1 MRLPLRVGEFSM
13 SSDERVAA
21 QAQPGDAIPEAGGA
35 AADRAAADRTAPE
48 GAGSQEAAPEGATSA
63 GAAAIATC
71 QHLAGTLFPW
81 DISRALELALLKTFC
96 VPSISGLLSRTGEFE
111 QRPRKRYD
119 DTGLMVAE
127 LLRHGPTSE
136 AGAAVIARMNRI
148 HGAFAISDRDYLYV
162 LSTFVCEPIRWLARY
177 GWRALSAEEEEA
189 LFRFW
194 ALVGER
200 MGIAAIPATL
210 AELVA
215 FNQAIEAKVFANAPS
230 NRRVADATLAMLLGD
245 WPAPLRPGLAR
256 VLGSLLSAP
265 EAAALGWP
273 EPPTAL
279 QRAVLLAL
287 RLRSRLAGLSQ
298 RLRPPRGSRFYSER
312 PTPSY
317 GKSFQLEQLGP
328 PARLAALNRPRWAGR
343 QRRIGL
349 TGGIATGKS
358 SVARLLA
365 ERHGLPVL
373 DADHFAR
380 EALAPGSPGARA
392 VLERYGERVLPG
404 AEWQSPGEEPSGR
417 LRPGQAAAA
426 GMAIEWAAEEPGG
439 DDHPLSRSVPHEA
452 IDRAALGRIVF
463 ADAAERSW
471 LEALVHPIVRQ
482 RISAELARLAAAPV
496 VVLMIPLLL
505 EAGLEELCSEVWL
518 VDCDEAQQLGRL
530 IERDQLSAAEAQARI
545 AAQWPL
551 ERKRAL
557 VDRLIDNRGNTQ
569 ALEASLAAHLEASP
583 LWSAPADAP
592 PAKGPDRLSP

>member
-1 MRLPLRVGEFSM
+1 MGAGAG
-13 SSDERVAA
+13 AA
-21 QAQPGDAIPEAGGA
+21 QGGTSTGVNNALAVDLDAQD
-35 AADRAAADRTAPE
+35 
-48 GAGSQEAAPEGATSA
+48 
-63 GAAAIATC
+63 AAAIATC

-81 DISRALELALLKTFC
+81 DITRALELALLKTFC

-127 LLRHGPTSE
+127 LLRHGPSSE
-136 AGAAVIARMNRI
+136 AGGAVIARMNRI

-200 MGIAAIPATL
+200 MGIAAVPATL

-215 FNQAIEAKVFANAPS
+215 FNQAIEVEVFANAAS

-328 PARLAALNRPRWAGR
+328 PARLAELNRPRWAGR

-392 VLERYGERVLPG
+392 VLERYGERVRLG
-404 AEWQSPGEEPSGR
+404 ADGPQAGEKLSGSPSPSSD
-417 LRPGQAAAA
+417 A
-426 GMAIEWAAEEPGG
+426 G
-439 DDHPLSRSVPHEA
+439 VA

-463 ADAAERSW
+463 ADAAERCW

-482 RISAELARLAAAPV
+482 RFSAELERLAAAPV

-505 EAGLEELCSEVWL
+505 EAGLEQLCSEVWL

-530 IERDQLSAAEAQARI
+530 IGRDQLSEAEAQARI

-551 ERKRAL
+551 ERKRPL
-557 VDRLIDNRGNTQ
+557 VDRLIDNRGNPQ
-569 ALEASLAAHLEASP
+569 ALEASLTAHLKARP
-583 LWSAPADAP
+583 RL
-592 PAKGPDRLSP
+592 GLSP